1 MPLVSDVQSKPV
13 LHSNLQALGFWMS
26 VQGRTAEKAEGRLK
40 PYVGDNQGSI
50 QRARVLLV
58 GPMADTDAEQFR
70 KEAEECHLLAEKAT
84 STLDKDEW
92 LRLAA
97 GWTKLAQ
104 EAESRGGRWF
114 RT

>member
-1 MPLVSDVQSKPV
+1 L
-13 LHSNLQALGFWMS
+13 A
-26 VQGRTAEKAEGRLK
+26 
-40 PYVGDNQGSI
+40 
-50 QRARVLLV
+50 
-58 GPMADTDAEQFR
+58 DAEQFR

-104 EAESRGGRWF
+104 EADSRGGRWF
-114 RT
+114 RPKE

>member
-1 MPLVSDVQSKPV
+1 L
-13 LHSNLQALGFWMS
+13 A
-26 VQGRTAEKAEGRLK
+26 
-40 PYVGDNQGSI
+40 
-50 QRARVLLV
+50 
-58 GPMADTDAEQFR
+58 DAEQFR
-70 KEAEECHLLAEKAT
+70 KEAEECHLLAAKAT